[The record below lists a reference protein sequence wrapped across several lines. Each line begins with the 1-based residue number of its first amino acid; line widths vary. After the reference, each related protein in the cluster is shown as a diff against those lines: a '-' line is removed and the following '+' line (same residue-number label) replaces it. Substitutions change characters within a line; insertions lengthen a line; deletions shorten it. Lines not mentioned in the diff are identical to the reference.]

1 MIRHIYTSR
10 LHRVKRRPRGIR
22 RTELRFYRRLF
33 GNRLRRRCGNR
44 IHGTG
49 SDRVLQASGD
59 VQRLARPVRVM
70 EGRARAEVGRV
81 VVQVEEGMVTGR
93 VEEGMVMVRGR
104 AMGQVVMA

>member
-1 MIRHIYTSR
+1 
-10 LHRVKRRPRGIR
+10 
-22 RTELRFYRRLF
+22 
-33 GNRLRRRCGNR
+33 
-44 IHGTG
+44 
-49 SDRVLQASGD
+49 
-59 VQRLARPVRVM
+59 M